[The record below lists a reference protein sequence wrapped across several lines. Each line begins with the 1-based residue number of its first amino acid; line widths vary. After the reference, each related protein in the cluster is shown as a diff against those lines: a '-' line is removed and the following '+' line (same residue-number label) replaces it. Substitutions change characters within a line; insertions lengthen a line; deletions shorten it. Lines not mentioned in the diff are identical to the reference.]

1 MKKYFVLLF
10 IILCFVCCDEKNP
23 VIPNEPGTQPS
34 VPVPPTTEEMPV
46 VLRSRAA
53 DGDFAKGDCVG
64 VYMVNYLDGRHVS
77 LKSSGNYIDNWKFLY
92 DGEGSWAADQKLYYK
107 DEETAADFY
116 AYHPYSDIADATG
129 HDVSVP
135 YDQSAES
142 DYEKADF
149 LWGRALNCIPS
160 TDPVDITLEHM
171 MSKAVVVLKPGT
183 GFTEEEL
190 IAAAPVVRFLDM
202 KCDASFNLGTGELS
216 VAQSVRSVTPN
227 KSSALTYQAILV
239 PQSVEDKDVVEVR
252 IGESV
257 YKLRRTVVFEKGKE
271 YTFTVTIQ
279 RTEGGVSVGI
289 GSWDLVGEDF
299 GGVVS

>member
-1 MKKYFVLLF
+1 MKKFFYCLLVAYCS
-10 IILCFVCCDEKNP
+10 LGCDNKNP
-23 VIPNEPGTQPS
+23 ITPDGPAPQP
-34 VPVPPTTEEMPV
+34 PVPPSTEEVPV
-46 VLRSRAA
+46 VLHTKAA

-64 VYMVNYLDGRHVS
+64 VYMVNYMDGQQMS

-107 DEETAADFY
+107 DEDTAADFY

-129 HDVSVP
+129 YDVSVP

-142 DYEKADF
+142 DYKKADF
-149 LWGRALNCIPS
+149 LWGGALNCIPS
-160 TDPVDITLEHM
+160 TEPVDITLEHM
-171 MSKAVVVLKPGT
+171 MSKAVVVLRPGT

-202 KCDASFNLGTGELS
+202 KCDASFNLGSGELS
-216 VAQSVRSVTPN
+216 VAGSARSVTPN
-227 KSSALTYQAILV
+227 HTSALTYQAILI